1 MSQDFVVDFITQI
14 ADENMEVVRSI
25 LLAGAVGLVCPVD
38 TDFLGQLDT
47 AMRYHEQKETYR
59 LVDPATIQGLHSPL
73 GRTWV
78 IELNETVIV
87 ALGGELP
94 LE

>member
-1 MSQDFVVDFITQI
+1 
-14 ADENMEVVRSI
+14 MEVVRSI
-25 LLAGAVGLVCPVD
+25 FLAGSVGLVRPVD
-38 TDFLGQLDT
+38 TDFLRQLDT
-47 AMRYHEQKETYR
+47 ATEYQERKETYR
-59 LVDPATIQGLHSPL
+59 LVDSATIQGLHSPL

-78 IELNETVIV
+78 IELHETVVV

>member
-1 MSQDFVVDFITQI
+1 
-14 ADENMEVVRSI
+14 
-25 LLAGAVGLVCPVD
+25 
-38 TDFLGQLDT
+38 
-47 AMRYHEQKETYR
+47 MRYHEQKKTYR

>member
-1 MSQDFVVDFITQI
+1 MGQDFVVDFITQV
-14 ADENMEVVRSI
+14 ADEDMEVARSI

-38 TDFLGQLDT
+38 TYFLRQLDT
-47 AMRYHEQKETYR
+47 VRRYHEQKKTYR

-78 IELNETVIV
+78 VELNETVIV
-87 ALGGELP
+87 ALGGELS

>member
-1 MSQDFVVDFITQI
+1 
-14 ADENMEVVRSI
+14 MEVVRSI
-25 LLAGAVGLVCPVD
+25 LLAGAIGLVRPVD
-38 TDFLGQLDT
+38 TDFLRQLET
-47 AMRYHEQKETYR
+47 VTKYHTQKETYR
-59 LVDPATIQGLHSPL
+59 LVDSATIQGLHSPF

-78 IELNETVIV
+78 IELNETVVV

>member
-1 MSQDFVVDFITQI
+1 
-14 ADENMEVVRSI
+14 MEVVRSI
-25 LLAGAVGLVCPVD
+25 LLAGAVGLVRPVD
-38 TDFLGQLDT
+38 TDFLRQLELV
-47 AMRYHEQKETYR
+47 MNYYEQKETYR
-59 LVDPATIQGLHSPL
+59 LVDPATIQGLHSPF

-78 IELNETVIV
+78 IELDETVVV